1 MDAISADSF
10 RRINRPQPTLKLQE
24 LWTGLQQFRQQYS
37 GHLAIQTMLLTN
49 WNDRGRA
56 EYISRMQALRP
67 DEIQLNT
74 PTRPQPLTH
83 QLEARGNH
91 LPTTYSY
98 PTRQLKR
105 VKAQELKAFSDRLE
119 RELGIPMRYPFQ
131 TAVAEN

>member
-1 MDAISADSF
+1 LIALYVSHNIRA
-10 RRINRPQPTLKLQE
+10 KLSPH
-24 LWTGLQQFRQQYS
+24 TYYR
-37 GHLAIQTMLLTN
+37 N
-49 WNDRGRA
+49 RA
-56 EYISRMQALRP
+56 EYISRMQVLRP

-91 LPTTYSY
+91 LPTTYSDL
-98 PTRQLKR
+98 TRQLKR

-131 TAVAEN
+131 KSAADN

>member
-1 MDAISADSF
+1 LIALYASHNIRA
-10 RRINRPQPTLKLQE
+10 KLSPHAYY
-24 LWTGLQQFRQQYS
+24 R
-37 GHLAIQTMLLTN
+37 N
-49 WNDRGRA
+49 RA
-56 EYISRMQALRP
+56 EYISRMQVLRP
-67 DEIQLNT
+67 DDIQLNT

-91 LPTTYSY
+91 LPTNHSY

-131 TAVAEN
+131 KSAADN